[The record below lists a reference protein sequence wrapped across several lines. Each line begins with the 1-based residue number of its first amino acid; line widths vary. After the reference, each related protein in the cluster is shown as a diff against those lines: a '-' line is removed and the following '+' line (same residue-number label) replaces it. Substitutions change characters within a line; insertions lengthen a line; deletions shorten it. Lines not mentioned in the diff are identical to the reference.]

1 MSVVLHTLP
10 GIPCVERGDDLA
22 SLISDGLG
30 RAGIAPRDGDIFV
43 LAQKIVS
50 KAEGRL
56 VDLATVVPS
65 ERALQLARR
74 TEKDPRVVE
83 LVLSEATSIVLAKPG
98 MLLVEHRLGFVM
110 PNAGIDLSNIG
121 PPGHDMAL
129 LLPVNPDASAEMLRD
144 CICAEFGAQVAV
156 VINDTV
162 SRAWRNGACGVA
174 IGSAGLPV
182 LDDLRGRTDIF
193 GRELQTSITGHADEI
208 ASAAS
213 LVMGQSDEGTP
224 VVVVRGL
231 KWRGSIDAK
240 AADLLRRPSI
250 LTPELVR
257 MV

>member
-1 MSVVLHTLP
+1 
-10 GIPCVERGDDLA
+10 
-22 SLISDGLG
+22 
-30 RAGIAPRDGDIFV
+30 
-43 LAQKIVS
+43 
-50 KAEGRL
+50 
-56 VDLATVVPS
+56 
-65 ERALQLARR
+65 
-74 TEKDPRVVE
+74 
-83 LVLSEATSIVLAKPG
+83 
-98 MLLVEHRLGFVM
+98 
-110 PNAGIDLSNIG
+110 
-121 PPGHDMAL
+121 
-129 LLPVNPDASAEMLRD
+129 
-144 CICAEFGAQVAV
+144 
-156 VINDTV
+156 
-162 SRAWRNGACGVA
+162 VA